1 MKGGFKNVYCIHE
14 KERRNYMNQMKWLRK
29 TAACLLCCMTLS
41 TSITFPVKA
50 ANETNLAL
58 NKPVTSTTIEGKN
71 NASYA
76 NDGNVNTYW
85 AAKNPSE
92 LEIDL
97 EGYFKISKVNL
108 LAYFDPST
116 GAVDRNYEYE
126 IYGSVDQ
133 KNYTL
138 LCENKKGDLEKPDG
152 NDFEIQNIT
161 ARYIKVK
168 VLKTNAVNQP
178 ENNTAHIK
186 ELRVYG
192 ETDPT
197 YEKPIEKT
205 NVAKNKSAYSSGNES
220 GHGAALAIDGN
231 TNTFW
236 SAVGE
241 AYVEVDLEGYY
252 DVDEIN
258 VLPYYSDGRFYH
270 YEVYTSLDGL
280 NYQKVGEKTND
291 NKQTAAGDTYTID
304 KQTIRYVKVNMTHNS
319 ANTSMH
325 LCELRVMGV
334 ENTSYVPPVEP
345 EDKDNVAAKK
355 PARSYFN
362 TTANPA
368 SAICDG
374 DMKSRWQPSYYPG
387 YVDIDLEE
395 NYDLKTI
402 KIYPSY
408 SDLSVYYQY
417 SIYGSMDGAT
427 FYPIKEKQTKDTV
440 TKEGD
445 TFDISNIE
453 ARVIRVYLENV
464 SKGNTGSI
472 NEVKVYGTQ
481 SDTAI
486 EARPGIEV
494 SDFEDTEYAKEI
506 NENEI
511 LDEVNGVVTRTI
523 GAKYIDWFKFVIE
536 DRVDAQHD
544 YYEISNQDGKIQIK
558 GNKGL
563 SLTTGLNYYLKYYCN
578 VSITQQ
584 ARQVNMPAT
593 IVPVKETIYKETP
606 YEVRYAYN
614 FCTHSYTMAFW
625 GETQWKNEL
634 DYLAL
639 NGFNAILDVTGAE
652 EVYRRFLNELGYSN
666 DEAKDWLVGP
676 SYYGWQYMANMENVN
691 GPIPD
696 SWFADR
702 TQLARE
708 NQRKMR
714 ALGMTP
720 VLQGYSGMVPNSIQS
735 KDSNAQIIAQ
745 GSWNGMQRPAM
756 LKTTSSTFDDYAEI
770 FYRVQKEVYGD
781 VTDYYATDPFHEGGN
796 TGGIGRDVVGRRVLD
811 VMKKADNKA
820 IWVIQSWSFQPAL
833 LQNITAEEKNE
844 NILLLDLNGTKGAKY
859 SSTNEFASSDW
870 VYCMLENYGGRSGI
884 AGNLKKYTTIP
895 SQIKGKTNH
904 MTGIGIAP
912 EGTNNN
918 PVKYDLFLE
927 MMWEDED
934 IDLDS
939 WVEHYVERRYGADSE
954 HAKNAWKLLLE
965 TSYMNTNGYADPPES
980 IINARPQFDA
990 TKAAPNGNTNIH
1002 YNKQKFEKALSYLME
1017 DYDALK
1023 DSEGYLYDVTD
1034 FLRQGIANSA
1044 QNEYVSFTSA
1054 YKSNDKTIFSE
1065 SSKRFLDMIALQDQV
1080 LNSNKNF
1087 MVGTWLQASEEA
1099 AVGQDAFTQKIY
1111 SMNSKALITT
1121 WAPYYCWGVYDYAN
1135 REYGGLT
1142 KDYYQKRWQ
1151 TWIDRLSRNLG
1162 GEKVNTDYSTSE
1174 AQQLAWEWSRSD
1186 TKYPTE
1192 ATGDLKQLY
1201 NTFKENYTLN
1211 EVHNNV
1217 VDQLS
1222 ISAKSDLTE
1231 FDKDRA
1237 LSKVLDGDA
1246 SSFWS
1251 TGYGDQEPYDIYFTF
1266 DQAYTIHAFSQ
1277 LPRAGGGNGN
1287 ILGIELYVSD
1297 DGKDYRKIAE
1307 DTYAN
1312 DATEKKT
1319 TFASVTTKYV
1329 KLRITDFLIYNGN
1342 QAIKSVTSAEM
1353 NFYKAE
1359 QGLSSNVYKIQNGKI
1374 AGVKEDTEVAQF
1386 IKQLNIPEGRN
1397 VVIERDGKTMES
1409 SVKVA
1414 AGDIVKMMN
1423 GDTVIEQYV
1432 IDALEVE
1439 ADFTEINELIAAY
1452 EILAEADYT
1461 LDSWAVFAAEL
1472 TIAIGVQVNP
1482 EATVSELKEA
1492 CDALRK
1498 ANAQLVSVKELKEAI
1513 SKKAE
1518 LKQEDYTLASW
1529 EAYISVYEDAKTLCA
1544 KSNATVKEIRDMV
1557 ASLNQVM
1564 SALVTAGDTS
1574 ALMEAIL
1581 DGEDKVASGYDA
1593 DHTTTSSWKAYKQAV
1608 DAAWLIMDHEHTA
1621 QREIDACRDTL
1632 RVAIEQLARR
1642 ATPAIIQ
1649 SLQAQIKKGWTL
1661 QSDVSE
1667 ENYAALKTVLESA
1680 EAILANEDKNDI
1692 KAQDVQTAMITIT
1705 KEIDKLQ
1712 IPSMQQSL
1720 KVLIDQANIVLNSDL
1735 SDIRPANVQALKAA
1749 VKVAQQ
1755 LLEEGCSDQQLLQ
1768 NASLRITKCMQELY
1782 KIADKQMLIDFVA
1795 SLDAANLQE
1804 ENYTVASW
1812 NAYLNALQAANNMI
1826 QNDDASIK
1834 DVEQCY
1840 ASIMQAVAELTK
1852 VVNKDALAYHIDI
1865 IKDMIDHIDAYVPS
1879 SVRGL
1884 RNLYEQAVAAY
1895 NNETITYA
1903 EVQALCEQLAKAE
1916 ANARLYP
1923 DKHVLQEMLASVKRM
1938 NLALYTTDSQKE
1950 LQSVVDACEQ
1960 VLNNPEA
1967 SAEEIEQVV
1976 QSLKSAVS
1984 QLVRTGSIPSM
1995 EENATS
2001 TRDTSTTISE
2011 HGTTNP
2017 VTTGDVTK
2025 LLTLCGLLF
2034 ISGATAMKTRKKY
2047 HK

>member
-1 MKGGFKNVYCIHE
+1 ME
-14 KERRNYMNQMKWLRK
+14 KERRVNMNKMKWMKK

-50 ANETNLAL
+50 TGETNLAL
-58 NKPVTSTTIEGKN
+58 HKPVTSTTIEGKN

-76 NDGNVNTYW
+76 VDGNVNTYW

-92 LEIDL
+92 LKVDL
-97 EGYFKISKVNL
+97 EGYYKISKVNL
-108 LAYFDPST
+108 MAYFDPST
-116 GAVDRNYEYE
+116 GAVDRNYEYQV
-126 IYGSVDQ
+126 YGSVDDI
-133 KNYTL
+133 NYTL
-138 LCENKKGDLEKPDG
+138 LCENKKENLEKPEG
-152 NDFEIQNIT
+152 TDFTINNIT
-161 ARYIKVK
+161 ARYIKVN

-178 ENNTAHIK
+178 QNNTAHIK
-186 ELRVYG
+186 EFRVYG
-192 ETDPT
+192 EVDSS
-197 YEKPIEKT
+197 YEKPVEKT
-205 NVAKNKSAYSSGNES
+205 NVAKNKTAYSSGNEA

-231 TNTFW
+231 ANTYW

-241 AYVEVDLEGYY
+241 SYVEVDLEGYY

-258 VLPYYSDGRFYH
+258 VTPYYSDGRFYH
-270 YEVYTSLDGL
+270 YEVYASLDGL
-280 NYQKVGEKTND
+280 DYQKVGEKTND
-291 NKQTAAGDTYTID
+291 NKQTAAGDTYTFD
-304 KQTIRYVKVNMTHNS
+304 LKTIRYVKVNMTHNS
-319 ANTSMH
+319 LNTSMH
-325 LCELRVMGV
+325 LCELSVFGV

-345 EDKDNVAAKK
+345 EDKDNIAAKK
-355 PARSYFN
+355 PTRSYFN
-362 TTANPA
+362 TTSTPA

-387 YVDIDLEE
+387 YVDIDLEN

-402 KIYPSY
+402 KVYPSY

-417 SIYGSMDGAT
+417 SIYGSMDGST
-427 FYPIKEKQTKDTV
+427 FYPIAEKQTKDTV
-440 TKEGD
+440 TREGN

-481 SDTAI
+481 TDTAI
-486 EARPGIEV
+486 AARPGIEV
-494 SDFEDTEYAKEI
+494 SNFEDSEYAKEI
-506 NENEI
+506 DEKEV
-511 LDEVNGVVTRTI
+511 LEEVNGVVSRTI
-523 GAKYIDWFKFVIE
+523 GAKYLDWFQFVIE

-544 YYEISNQDGKIQIK
+544 YYEISNQNGKIQIK

-563 SLTTGLNYYLKYYCN
+563 SLTTGFHYYLKYYCN

-584 ARQVNMPAT
+584 ARQVKMPEA

-625 GETQWKNEL
+625 GETQWQNEL

-735 KDSNAQIIAQ
+735 KDPNAQIIAQ

-781 VTDYYATDPFHEGGN
+781 VSDYYATDPFHEGGN
-796 TGGIGRDVVGRRVLD
+796 TGGIGRDVVGRRVMD
-811 VMKKADNKA
+811 VMKKADSEA
-820 IWVIQSWSFQPAL
+820 IWVIQSWSFKPEL
-833 LQNITAEEKNE
+833 LANITTEEKNN

-859 SSTNEFASSDW
+859 TSTNEFASSDW

-895 SQIKGKTNH
+895 SQIKDKTTY

-934 IDLDS
+934 IDLDT
-939 WVEHYVERRYGADSE
+939 WIERYVERRYGTDSE
-954 HAKNAWKLLLE
+954 DAKNAWKLLLE

-1002 YNKQKFEKALSYLME
+1002 YNKKKFEKALSYLME
-1017 DYDALK
+1017 DYDTLK

-1034 FLRQGIANSA
+1034 FLRQAIANSA
-1044 QNEYVSFTSA
+1044 QNEYTSFTTA
-1054 YKSNDKTIFSE
+1054 YKNNDKTTFQEGSN
-1065 SSKRFLDMIALQDQV
+1065 RFLEMITLQDQV
-1080 LNSNKNF
+1080 LNANENF

-1142 KDYYQKRWQ
+1142 KDYYQTRWQ
-1151 TWIDRLSRNLG
+1151 IWIDRLNRKLN
-1162 GEKVNTDYSTSE
+1162 GENVSTDYSTSE

-1192 ATGDLKQLY
+1192 ATGNLKQLY
-1201 NTFKENYTLN
+1201 ETFKENYTLN
-1211 EVHNNV
+1211 EVNNNV

-1222 ISAKSDLTE
+1222 ITATSALTE
-1231 FDKDRA
+1231 YDKERA
-1237 LSKVLDGDA
+1237 LRKVLDGDA

-1251 TGYGDQEPYDIYFTF
+1251 TGYGDQEPYDVYFTF
-1266 DQAYTIHAFSQ
+1266 DQPYTINAFSQ

-1307 DTYAN
+1307 DTYVN

-1329 KLRITDFLIYNGN
+1329 KLRITDFLIYNNN
-1342 QAIKSVTSAEM
+1342 QAIKSVTCAEI

-1374 AGVKEDTEVAQF
+1374 AGVSEHTEAAQF
-1386 IKQLNIPEGRN
+1386 IKQLNIPEGRT
-1397 VVIERDGKTMES
+1397 VIVERDGKAIES
-1409 SVKVA
+1409 TTEVA

-1423 GDTVIEQYV
+1423 GDTVVEQYV
-1432 IDALEVE
+1432 IDTLEVA
-1439 ADFTEINELIAAY
+1439 ADFTEINELIESY
-1452 EILAEADYT
+1452 ESLIEADYT
-1461 LDSWAVFAAEL
+1461 VDSWGVFAAEL

-1482 EATVSELKEA
+1482 EATAIELKEA

-1498 ANAQLVSVKELKEAI
+1498 ANAQLVSVKALKEAI
-1513 SKKAE
+1513 SKKEE
-1518 LKQEDYTLASW
+1518 LKQEDYTPASW
-1529 EAYISVYEDAKTLCA
+1529 EAYISVYEDALTLCA
-1544 KSNATVKEIRDMV
+1544 KSNATAKEINDML
-1557 ASLNQVM
+1557 ASLNEVM
-1564 SALVTAGDTS
+1564 DALVTAGDTS
-1574 ALMEAIL
+1574 ELMTVLL
-1581 DGEDKVASGYDA
+1581 DGEDKVARGYDE
-1593 DHTTTSSWKAYKQAV
+1593 DHTTTSSWKAYKEAV
-1608 DAAWLIMDHEHTA
+1608 DAAWLIMDNEQSA
-1621 QREIDACRDTL
+1621 QREIDACCDTL
-1632 RVAIEQLARR
+1632 REAIEQLAKR
-1642 ATPAIIQ
+1642 ATPATIQ
-1649 SLQAQIKKGWTL
+1649 SLEAQIKKGWAL

-1667 ENYAALKTVLESA
+1667 ETFVALKTVLESA
-1680 EAILANEDKNDI
+1680 EIILAKEDKKDI
-1692 KAQDVQTAMITIT
+1692 KAQDVQTAMMMIAN
-1705 KEIDKLQ
+1705 EIDKLQ
-1712 IPSMQQSL
+1712 IPSMQQTL
-1720 KVLIDQANIVLNSDL
+1720 RILIEQANIVLNSDV
-1735 SDIRPANVQALKAA
+1735 SDIRPTNVQALKAA
-1749 VKVAQQ
+1749 VKAAQQ
-1755 LLEEGCSDQQLLQ
+1755 LLDEGCSDQQVLQ

-1782 KIADKQMLIDFVA
+1782 KIADKQMLVDLVA
-1795 SLDAANLQE
+1795 SLNAADLQE
-1804 ENYTVASW
+1804 KSYTQASW
-1812 NAYLNALQAANNMI
+1812 NAYLNALQAANDMI
-1826 QNDDASIK
+1826 KNDDASVE

-1840 ASIMQAVAELTK
+1840 ASMMQAVAELTK

-1865 IKDMIDHIDAYVPS
+1865 IKEMIDQFDAYVPS

-1884 RNLYEQAVAAY
+1884 RELYEQAVAAY
-1895 NNETITYA
+1895 DDETITYA
-1903 EVQALCEQLAKAE
+1903 QVQALCEQLAKAE

-1923 DKHVLQEMLASVKRM
+1923 DKHVLQEMLESVKRM
-1938 NLALYTTDSQKE
+1938 NLARYTSQSQQE
-1950 LQSVVDACEQ
+1950 LQRIVDVCEQ
-1960 VLNNPEA
+1960 VMNNPEA
-1967 SAEEIEQVV
+1967 TAEEVEQVV

-1984 QLVRTGSIPSM
+1984 QLVEIQTKPSIDK
-1995 EENATS
+1995 NTDS
-2001 TRDTSTTISE
+2001 TDDTSTIT
-2011 HGTTNP
+2011 TTNGKTKP
-2017 VTTGDVTK
+2017 VTTGDVTN
-2025 LLTLCGLLF
+2025 LLTLCGFMF
-2034 ISGATAMKTRKKY
+2034 ISGATAIKARKKY